1 MTSPTYQR
9 TPLDKRPDFTKIL
22 CVAGFY
28 CIISGML
35 NGVAVQEL
43 GTPVGY
49 TSGACVNSGR
59 FFATGNAEAPKILAM
74 CGAFY
79 AGGLIAGIWPK
90 GCDGD
95 HVFEGRSSPGMIL
108 SAALL
113 MIGAYAKKVLN
124 RPTFTMQIW
133 ALAQGLMNAT
143 SSSFSAVPMRATH
156 TAGGQT
162 DAAVSLGKA
171 MVEMWHGRAPACQ
184 RKVYLNA
191 VCCAGMIIGGLL
203 AGKYHKKFGTF
214 SALVP
219 AGALFMSATLLP
231 KMIAPDPLP
240 ENGSNQQE
248 NGNKKS

>member
-9 TPLDKRPDFTKIL
+9 TPLDKRPDFIKIL

-28 CIISGML
+28 CIISGAL

-49 TSGACVNSGR
+49 TSGGMVNSGR

-74 CGAFY
+74 CASFY
-79 AGGLIAGIWPK
+79 CGGLLAGIWPS

-108 SAALL
+108 SAA
-113 MIGAYAKKVLN
+113 MIAIGAYMKKMHN
-124 RPTFTMQIW
+124 RPTFAMQIW

-143 SSSFSAVPMRATH
+143 STSFSAVPMRATH

-162 DAAVSLGKA
+162 DAAISLGKA
-171 MVEMWHGRAPACQ
+171 FVQWRTGKEVPCL

-191 VCCAGMIIGGLL
+191 VCCAGMILGGML
-203 AGKYHKKFGTF
+203 AGKYHKRFGTF

-231 KMIAPDPLP
+231 KMIAPDEEPP
-240 ENGSNQQE
+240 
-248 NGNKKS
+248 KKK